1 MLALSDSAGVVL
13 LILGGIFVV
22 AAVAALVLRGRVTRE
37 PTPDIPAA
45 MQPGPSDPALETPLL
60 QKLQGWGVLLVA
72 FFVLWIPYTWLI
84 EPSANLKQEKL
95 LRTEAIERGS
105 RSVELFGEENQLG
118 VGCVR
123 CHGPELRGGV
133 IPLGTGYAYPP
144 NLTTVCGGPSTGHAL
159 IKSLADIYTTIQ
171 QGRADLGM
179 PSWSIRYQGA
189 LDDQQINDIV
199 NYLVF
204 MSSKNVPFKD
214 NICINPEAV
223 KAATSPS
230 PSASPSAASGATG
243 ATGATGASGPT
254 GTTGSTTTGAGS

>member
-1 MLALSDSAGVVL
+1 MLALSNSAGVVL

-37 PTPDIPAA
+37 PTPDIPPA

-95 LRTEAIERGS
+95 LRTEAIDRGT
-105 RSVELFGEENQLG
+105 RMVELFSEENQLG

-133 IPLGTGYAYPP
+133 IPFGTGYAYPP
-144 NLTTVCGGPSTGHAL
+144 NLTTICGGPTTGHAL

-171 QGRADLGM
+171 QGRVDLGM

-204 MSSKNVPFKD
+204 MSSKNVPTKD

-230 PSASPSAASGATG
+230 PSAAPSASPSAASGATG
-243 ATGATGASGPT
+243 ATGATGASG
-254 GTTGSTTTGAGS
+254 AGS